1 MDFKQQYAAYQQ
13 AIEQYLEGLFSQ
25 DKPYGRLQ
33 EAMRYSILGGG
44 KRIRPVLTLEFARLG
59 GIDWHLAL
67 PYACAL
73 ELVHNYS
80 LIHDDLP
87 CMDDDDLRRGQPTTH
102 KKFGETLAVLA
113 GDALQPE
120 AFRLIAEAPCMSD
133 GSRVE
138 AVRVLARACGADGMV
153 AGQVLDTL
161 YGIQTEEQLKAM
173 YRLKTGVMI
182 SGAAELGCVAADM
195 PADMRAQAVEFADQ
209 LGLAFQ
215 IRDDMLDVV
224 GDEQVFGKPIGS
236 DKEEGKITYV
246 DVDGL
251 EGCARAVEA
260 CTRRA
265 KDAWPSGRTM
275 ISCSP
280 WRTSWWTGTSEE
292 RQIEK
297 LRSTVKAVLLG
308 FYAGLFNRGLFRPD
322 ALLLSAADGHSQHG
336 CAGGEDHRSPQHGTG
351 FIAGFRRSGFVLIR
365 LIPGGLRR
373 LVLGRLRLV
382 GIVLRRGV
390 HIQGGYADRAGN
402 LVGGDDKRRSGDV
415 LLRRHEDHALGG
427 YVVIDIRRI
436 IAAVHIVPECDGGGI
451 GDVADHHAADALQAG
466 KSIGAAVYRSHG
478 DVLRLRSL
486 CREGM

>member
-1 MDFKQQYAAYQQ
+1 MENQKKLENMLHEAAQKTEEACKRYFEEGMAGNTVTADAMQYS
-13 AIEQYLEGLFSQ
+13 L
-25 DKPYGRLQ
+25 
-33 EAMRYSILGGG
+33 LGGG
-44 KRIRPVLTLEFARLG
+44 KRIRAFLCLQFAKLFG
-59 GIDWHLAL
+59 ASEEAAM
-67 PYACAL
+67 PFACAL
-73 ELVHNYS
+73 EMVHAYS

-161 YGIQTEEQLKAM
+161 YGIQT
-173 YRLKTGVMI
+173 
-182 SGAAELGCVAADM
+182 ADM

-260 CTRRA
+260 CTRKA
-265 KDAWPSGRTM
+265 KDAVAQWPDHD
-275 ISCSP
+275 
-280 WRTSWWTGTSEE
+280 
-292 RQIEK
+292 
-297 LRSTVKAVLLG
+297 
-308 FYAGLFNRGLFRPD
+308 FLF
-322 ALLLSAADGHSQHG
+322 ALADQ
-336 CAGGEDHRSPQHGTG
+336 
-351 FIAGFRRSGFVLIR
+351 
-365 LIPGGLRR
+365 
-373 LVLGRLRLV
+373 LV
-382 GIVLRRGV
+382 
-390 HIQGGYADRAGN
+390 DRN
-402 LVGGDDKRRSGDV
+402 K
-415 LLRRHEDHALGG
+415 
-427 YVVIDIRRI
+427 
-436 IAAVHIVPECDGGGI
+436 
-451 GDVADHHAADALQAG
+451 
-466 KSIGAAVYRSHG
+466 
-478 DVLRLRSL
+478 
-486 CREGM
+486 